1 MRGLTQKSSRS
12 SNILTRQV
20 SHCNFPA
27 VFVGEVAQ
35 VRLDCGKR
43 IAGDLR
49 VGLGNGLQQGALAG
63 IGKPDQANVS
73 EKFEVESHKATL
85 TFSSDPVI
93 GWAATLAAE
102 GCCQL

>member
-1 MRGLTQKSSRS
+1 M
-12 SNILTRQV
+12 
-20 SHCNFPA
+20 
-27 VFVGEVAQ
+27 AQ

-49 VGLGNGLQQGALAG
+49 VGLGNGLQQGALSG

-85 TFSSDPVI
+85 TFGSDPVI

-102 GCCQL
+102 GCCQLWKKS